1 MLELTHARIGYGP
14 VTVVGDLNLTVGD
27 GESVF
32 LIGPNGAGKSTTLR
46 GISGLNGLQ
55 AGTMTWDGQDITHLP
70 ASRRAARGIA
80 VVPEGRHVF
89 TQLTVQENLEVAAR
103 AVNRAAVRERIDEV
117 FDLFPR
123 LRERQHS
130 FGGLLSGGEQQMLAI
145 GRALAQRP
153 RLLIIDELSL
163 GLAPVIYQHVGE
175 TVRELAAGGLSVL
188 LVEQNA
194 RLAMR
199 ICSRGYLLAHGEV
212 VLAGTV
218 EELERTDE
226 MRDLYLGGLGK
237 VG

>member
-1 MLELTHARIGYGP
+1 MLEIANARIGYGP
-14 VTVVGDLNLTVGD
+14 VTVVDNLSMTVGT
-27 GESVF
+27 GEAVF

-46 GISGLNGLQ
+46 GISGLSRLW
-55 AGTMTWDGQDITHLP
+55 AGSLTWDGDDITRLP
-70 ASRRAARGIA
+70 ASRRASLGIA

-89 TQLTVQENLEVAAR
+89 PQLTVQENLEVAAR
-103 AVNRAAVRERIDEV
+103 AVVHTKVTDRISEV

-123 LRERQHS
+123 LRDRQHS
-130 FGGLLSGGEQQMLAI
+130 LGGLLSGGEQQMLAI

-163 GLAPVIYQHVGE
+163 GLAPVIFAQVGE

-212 VLAGTV
+212 VLEGTV

-226 MRDLYLGGLGK
+226 MRELYLGGLGK